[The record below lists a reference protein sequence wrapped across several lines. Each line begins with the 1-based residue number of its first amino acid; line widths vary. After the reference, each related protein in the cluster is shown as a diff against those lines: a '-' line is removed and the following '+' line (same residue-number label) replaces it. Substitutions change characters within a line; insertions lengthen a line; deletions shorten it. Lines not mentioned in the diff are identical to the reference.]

1 MQLRHK
7 RSMYPPRVKMT
18 ITLRNPSDIIKVPVK
33 FSGHVDAELDVE
45 LTVPLGKAKFLQ
57 CV

>member
-18 ITLRNPSDIIKVPVK
+18 VTLRNRGDIFKVPVK

-45 LTVPLGKAKFLQ
+45 LTVPLGKPKYSTH
-57 CV
+57 